1 MSYKK
6 ITGKGVKCMSIIVD
20 IVILAILLLC
30 IIIGYVRGLTGSLI
44 KILSFVL
51 SIVIAFILFIPI
63 SNLIIENTQIDEN
76 LEQSIREMIIGNG
89 QNEEENMPQAITDYI
104 GQKVEGA
111 ADDAKEAIADSTA
124 NEVAIT
130 IVKAG
135 TWIVLFIVARIL
147 LIFLRFI
154 TSLIAK
160 LPVIKQFDKLGGII
174 YGILEGLIIIYVLLA
189 IISFVSP
196 MLNGNLASA
205 IDESYVGS
213 MMYNNNLL
221 LKIIF

>member
-1 MSYKK
+1 
-6 ITGKGVKCMSIIVD
+6 MSIIVD
-20 IVILAILLLC
+20 LVILGIFILC
-30 IIIGYVRGLTGSLI
+30 IIMGYVRGLTGSLI
-44 KILSFVL
+44 KIVSFVL
-51 SIVIAFILFIPI
+51 SLIIAFVLFIPI
-63 SNLIIENTQIDEN
+63 SNLIIDNTQIDEN
-76 LEQSIREMIIGNG
+76 IEQTIREMIVGNT
-89 QNEEENMPQAITDYI
+89 EEEQKMPEAITDYI
-104 GQKVEGA
+104 TEQVENA
-111 ADDAKEAIADSTA
+111 SDSAKEAIADNTA
-124 NEVAIT
+124 REVSLT

-147 LIFLRFI
+147 LILLRFI

-174 YGILEGLIIIYVLLA
+174 YGILEGLIIIYVILA

-196 MLNGNLASA
+196 MMNGTLANA
-205 IDESYVGS
+205 IEESYVGS

>member
-1 MSYKK
+1 
-6 ITGKGVKCMSIIVD
+6 MSIIVD
-20 IVILAILLLC
+20 LVILGIFILC
-30 IIIGYVRGLTGSLI
+30 IIMGYVRGLTGSLI
-44 KILSFVL
+44 KIVSFVL
-51 SIVIAFILFIPI
+51 SLIIAFVLFIPI
-63 SNLIIENTQIDEN
+63 SNLIIDNTQIDEN
-76 LEQSIREMIIGNG
+76 IEQTIREMIVGNT
-89 QNEEENMPQAITDYI
+89 EEEQKMPEAITDYI
-104 GQKVEGA
+104 TEQVENA
-111 ADDAKEAIADSTA
+111 SDSAKEAIADNTA
-124 NEVAIT
+124 REVSLT

-147 LIFLRFI
+147 LILLRFI

-174 YGILEGLIIIYVLLA
+174 YGILEGLIIIYVILA

-196 MLNGNLASA
+196 MMNGILANA
-205 IDESYVGS
+205 IEESYVGS

>member
-1 MSYKK
+1 
-6 ITGKGVKCMSIIVD
+6 MSIIVD
-20 IVILAILLLC
+20 LVILAIFILC

-51 SIVIAFILFIPI
+51 SIVIAFILFVPV
-63 SNLIIENTQIDEN
+63 SNLIINNTQIDDN
-76 LEQSIREMIIGNG
+76 LEQSIREMIIGNS
-89 QNEEENMPQAITDYI
+89 EEEEQKMPEAITDYI
-104 GQKVEGA
+104 EQQVEA
-111 ADDAKEAIADSTA
+111 ASDSAKEAIADSTA
-124 NEVAIT
+124 QEVALT

-135 TWIVLFIVARIL
+135 TWIALFIIARIL

-174 YGILEGLIIIYVLLA
+174 YGVIEGLIIIYVLLA

-196 MLNGNLASA
+196 MTNGTLTNA
-205 IDESYVGS
+205 IESSYVGS

>member
-1 MSYKK
+1 
-6 ITGKGVKCMSIIVD
+6 MSIIVD
-20 IVILAILLLC
+20 LVILAIFILC

-51 SIVIAFILFIPI
+51 SIVIAFILFVPV
-63 SNLIIENTQIDEN
+63 SNLIINNTQIDDN
-76 LEQSIREMIIGNG
+76 LEQSIREMIIGN
-89 QNEEENMPQAITDYI
+89 NEEEQKMPEAITDYI
-104 GQKVEGA
+104 QQQVESA
-111 ADDAKEAIADSTA
+111 SDSAKEAIADSTA
-124 NEVAIT
+124 REVSLT

-147 LIFLRFI
+147 LIFLKFI
-154 TSLIAK
+154 TALIAK

-174 YGILEGLIIIYVLLA
+174 YGVIEGLIIIYVLLA

-196 MLNGNLASA
+196 MTNGALTNA
-205 IDESYVGS
+205 IEQSYVGS

-221 LKIIF
+221 LEIIF

>member
-1 MSYKK
+1 
-6 ITGKGVKCMSIIVD
+6 MSIIVD
-20 IVILAILLLC
+20 LVILGIFLLC

-44 KILSFVL
+44 KIVSFVL
-51 SIVIAFILFIPI
+51 SIVIAFVLFVPI
-63 SNLIIENTQIDEN
+63 SNLIIDNTQIDEN
-76 LEQSIREMIIGNG
+76 LEQSIREMIVGNT
-89 QNEEENMPQAITDYI
+89 EEEQKMPEAITDYI
-104 GQKVEGA
+104 TEQVENA
-111 ADDAKEAIADSTA
+111 SDSAKETIADNTA
-124 NEVAIT
+124 RDVSLT

-147 LIFLRFI
+147 LILLRFI
-154 TSLIAK
+154 TSLIAR

-174 YGILEGLIIIYVLLA
+174 YGILEGLIIIYVILA

-196 MLNGNLASA
+196 MMNGTLANA
-205 IDESYVGS
+205 IEESYVGS

>member
-1 MSYKK
+1 
-6 ITGKGVKCMSIIVD
+6 MSIIVD
-20 IVILAILLLC
+20 LVILAIFIIC

-51 SIVIAFILFIPI
+51 SIVIAFILFVPV
-63 SNLIIENTQIDEN
+63 SNLIINNTQIDDN
-76 LEQSIREMIIGNG
+76 LEQSIREMIIGN
-89 QNEEENMPQAITDYI
+89 NEEEQKMPEAITDYI
-104 GQKVEGA
+104 QQQVESA
-111 ADDAKEAIADSTA
+111 SDSAKEAIADSTA
-124 NEVAIT
+124 REVSLT

-147 LIFLRFI
+147 LIFLKFI
-154 TSLIAK
+154 TALIAK

-174 YGILEGLIIIYVLLA
+174 YGVIEGLIIIYVLLA

-196 MLNGNLASA
+196 MTNGALTNA
-205 IDESYVGS
+205 IEQSYVGS

-221 LKIIF
+221 LEIIF

>member
-1 MSYKK
+1 
-6 ITGKGVKCMSIIVD
+6 MSIIVD
-20 IVILAILLLC
+20 LVILAIMILC
-30 IIIGYVRGLTGSLI
+30 IIIDYVRGLTGSLI

-63 SNLIIENTQIDEN
+63 SNLIIDKTQIDEN
-76 LEQSIREMIIGNG
+76 LEQTIRETIIGNE
-89 QNEEENMPQAITDYI
+89 QNKEENMPQAITDYI
-104 GQKVEGA
+104 GQKVENV

-124 NEVAIT
+124 RDVAVT

-135 TWIVLFIVARIL
+135 TWILLFIIARIL

-154 TSLIAK
+154 TALIAK
-160 LPVIKQFDKLGGII
+160 LPVIKQCDKLGGII
-174 YGILEGLIIIYVLLA
+174 YGIIEGLIIIYVLLA

-196 MLNGNLASA
+196 MLSGNLANA
-205 IDESYVGS
+205 IDKSYIGS
-213 MMYNNNLL
+213 IMYNNNLL